1 MNHDPL
7 SDVLSSVRL
16 SGAVFYSVSCART
29 WVAESPPSRGLAD
42 ALCPGAEHVI
52 AYHLIVKGSCWVAVD
67 GLPPR
72 HFDAGDI
79 VMFPH
84 GDAHALSSAPGM
96 RAEGEDQSW
105 RSETRDFPKPILVA
119 MRDGVCELGAELPA
133 AETDTVLVC
142 GFIRCDLRPF
152 NPLIGAL
159 PRVMHL
165 PSSGVGAWV
174 APMLGQ
180 AVAESRHRRAGS
192 AAMLER
198 VSEMV
203 FVDAARRHLES
214 LPAEGGEGWLGALRD
229 RHVGRAI
236 SLMHERPAEAWTVD
250 SLGHAVGLSRSA
262 LHERF
267 LGRVGMPP
275 MQYLVNWRMQVGA
288 KLLRESRATV
298 AAIALET
305 GYESEAAF
313 SRAFKRV
320 TGLPPAAWRRVQQ
333 LGGNVKFARSE
344 VVP

>member
-16 SGAVFYSVSCART
+16 SGAVFYAVSCARS
-29 WVAESPPSRGLAD
+29 WVAESPPSRELAD
-42 ALCPGAEHVI
+42 ALSPGAEHMI
-52 AYHLIVKGSCWVAVD
+52 AYHLIVKGSCWAAVD

-72 HFDAGDI
+72 RFDVGDI

-84 GDAHALSSAPGM
+84 GDAHALSSAPGL

-105 RSETRDFPKPILVA
+105 REETRDFPKPILVA

-133 AETDTVLVC
+133 EQTDTALVC
-142 GFIRCDLRPF
+142 GFISCDLRPF

-165 PSSGVGAWV
+165 PSSGVGTWV

-180 AVAESRHRRAGS
+180 AVAESRNRRAGS

-214 LPAEGGEGWLGALRD
+214 LPVEGGEGWLGALRD

-236 SLMHERPAEAWTVD
+236 GLMHERPAEQWTVD
-250 SLGHAVGLSRSA
+250 SLGHAIGLSRSA

-267 LGRVGMPP
+267 LERVGMPP
-275 MQYLVNWRMQVGA
+275 MQYLANWRMQVGA

-305 GYESEAAF
+305 GYDSEAAF
-313 SRAFKRV
+313 SRAFKRL
-320 TGLPPAAWRRVQQ
+320 TGLPPAAWRRTQA
-333 LGGNVKFARSE
+333 GGATGKRAT
-344 VVP
+344 PTP

>member
-29 WVAESPPSRGLAD
+29 WVAESPPSRELAN

-52 AYHLIVKGSCWVAVD
+52 AYHLIVKGNCWASVED
-67 GLPPR
+67 LPPR
-72 HFDAGDI
+72 RFDAGDI

-84 GDAHALSSAPGM
+84 GDAHAL
-96 RAEGEDQSW
+96 
-105 RSETRDFPKPILVA
+105 
-119 MRDGVCELGAELPA
+119 
-133 AETDTVLVC
+133 
-142 GFIRCDLRPF
+142 
-152 NPLIGAL
+152 
-159 PRVMHL
+159 PRIMHL

-203 FVDAARRHLES
+203 FVDAARRHLDS
-214 LPAEGGEGWLGALRD
+214 QPAEGGEGWLGALRD

-236 SLMHERPAEAWTVD
+236 CLMHERPAEAWTVD
-250 SLGHAVGLSRSA
+250 SLGHAIGLSRSA

-267 LGRVGMPP
+267 LSRVGMPP

-320 TGLPPAAWRRVQQ
+320 TGLPPAAWRRAQQ
-333 LGGNVKFARSE
+333 PGGNAQFARNE
-344 VVP
+344 D